1 MFYHTSRSYR
11 KFWERQT
18 AERNNMSLLV
28 DTFFTTNANG
38 HGGDHRTAQIAELI
52 GKANLE
58 ITPFS
63 RTLLKSAQSRS
74 IAALKAVLDPATWQ
88 FIAKHHLK
96 INPAFRSI
104 AFCGFQRQLY
114 QRVLQQ
120 HIGSKV
126 LIWEATKNYVAPFV
140 AAEQHFKVIAFP
152 HNLEALVP
160 GQGAIFENFETE
172 VQALVKADWVFCIS
186 REEEWLLRT
195 KGANAYYLPYYP
207 PQSVLERFLKV
218 RAARQNMTNHRF
230 LIHGNA
236 KNPPTRNGMIEQI
249 EWLKKARETFPFE
262 VDIVGYGSEKLKEHC
277 ESTDF
282 VVHGSVTPEQLQAF
296 LTSAKAAL
304 IHQVPTSGA
313 LTRIPELLI
322 AGIPVIAN
330 RNASRSTSDYAGVY
344 QYDDWIELAELMS
357 RSLNSPEML
366 DRPIVHEKRV
376 IDCLQ
381 ACTSPS

>member
-1 MFYHTSRSYR
+1 
-11 KFWERQT
+11 
-18 AERNNMSLLV
+18 MSLLV

-52 GKANLE
+52 AKANLE
-58 ITPFS
+58 TTPFS
-63 RTLLKSAQSRS
+63 RTILKSAQSRS
-74 IAALKAVLDPATWQ
+74 IAAIKAVIAPATWK

-120 HIGSKV
+120 HTGSKV

-172 VQALVKADWVFCIS
+172 VRALVKADWVFCIS

-195 KGANAYYLPYYP
+195 KGANAHYLPYYP
-207 PQSVLERFLKV
+207 PQPVLEQFLKV
-218 RAARQNMTNHRF
+218 RAARQNPDRDRF

-236 KNPPTRNGMIEQI
+236 NNPPTRNGMIEQI
-249 EWLKKARETFPFE
+249 AWLKKVRETLPFE
-262 VDIVGYGSEKLKEHC
+262 VDIVGYGTEKLKDYC
-277 ESTDF
+277 DSAADF
-282 VVHGSVTPEQLQAF
+282 VVHGSVSPDQLQAF
-296 LTSAKAAL
+296 LTSTKAAL

-313 LTRIPELLI
+313 LTRIPELLV

-330 RNASRSTSDYAGVY
+330 RNAARSTSEYAGVY
-344 QYDDWIELAELMS
+344 QYEDWIELAELMS
-357 RSLNSPEML
+357 RSLSCPEML
-366 DRPIVHEKRV
+366 DRPIAHEKRV

-381 ACTSPS
+381 ASTSSG